1 MANRNYYEILNIEED
16 ASLLDI
22 KSHYHKL
29 ARLYH
34 PDITKLTNTHDKFI
48 EINEAYRT
56 LKDPILRKAYDFGLR
71 QRRDRVNGTKGGFRA
86 GEGQFSKDNEKID
99 VEQAQKA
106 YKAKTAQDLANIDQ
120 FRKKA
125 FSSFSNG
132 NFNEALFN
140 LEECLKLDPEQYDMW
155 KMRGDIYFGQQN
167 YDLSMESYSKAC
179 KINDNPEIRAVLSN
193 VISLRQKA
201 VDAAKNKGKKNG
213 GLFGLF

>member
-1 MANRNYYEILNIEED
+1 MANRTFYEILNIEED

-22 KSHYHKL
+22 KTHYHKL

-71 QRRDRVNGTKGGFRA
+71 QRRDRTNGPSSEFRA
-86 GEGQFSKDNEKID
+86 GEGNVSVEKID
-99 VEQAQKA
+99 LEQAQKA
-106 YKAKTAQDLANIDQ
+106 YKAKTTADLANIDN
-120 FRKKA
+120 FKKKA
-125 FSSFSNG
+125 LSSFANG
-132 NFNEALFN
+132 SMNEALYN
-140 LEECLKLDPEQYDMW
+140 LEECLKIDDQQYEMW
-155 KMRGDIYFGQQN
+155 KMRGDIYLNQQN

-179 KINDNPEIRAVLSN
+179 KINDNPEIRAALSS

-201 VDAAKNKGKKNG
+201 VDASKNKGKKNG

>member
-1 MANRNYYEILNIEED
+1 MANRTFYEILNIEED

-22 KSHYHKL
+22 KTHYHKL

-71 QRRDRVNGTKGGFRA
+71 QRRDRNNGPTTSFRA
-86 GEGQFSKDNEKID
+86 GEGNVSVEKVD
-99 VEQAQKA
+99 LEQAQKA
-106 YKAKTAQDLANIDQ
+106 YKAKTAADLANIDT
-120 FRKKA
+120 FKKKA
-125 FSSFSNG
+125 LSSFANG
-132 NFNEALFN
+132 SMNEALYN
-140 LEECLKLDPEQYDMW
+140 LEECLKIDDQQYEMW
-155 KMRGDIYFGQQN
+155 KMRGDIYLSQQN

-179 KINDNPEIRAVLSN
+179 KINDNPEIRAALSS
-193 VISLRQKA
+193 VISLRQKV
-201 VDAAKNKGKKNG
+201 VDASKNKGKKNG